1 MAPVKFGSEAS
12 ANRHATTR
20 PTRTCTR
27 AQKIVT
33 EFLNQNLI
41 LFHIDAMSELFD
53 QIYLRAMTPRLAA
66 SAAISKAFDFTSATR
81 LQPRP
86 NTGQVFSD
94 WRKCSRSSQIAV
106 TKALGSIA
114 DAAATTS
121 SVTTLVLPGS
131 LRIRLSTL
139 PLRPMPEFTP
149 YWVISAT
156 CDCVSMCVRAPAI
169 NALMT

>member
-1 MAPVKFGSEAS
+1 MAPVTFGSEAS
-12 ANRHATTR
+12 ANGHATTR
-20 PTRTCTR
+20 PMRTCTR

-81 LQPRP
+81 RLQPRP

-121 SVTTLVLPGS
+121 SVTTLVLSGS
-131 LRIRLSTL
+131 LRIRRSTL

-156 CDCVSMCVRAPAI
+156 CEDRKSVV
-169 NALMT
+169 

>member
-1 MAPVKFGSEAS
+1 
-12 ANRHATTR
+12 
-20 PTRTCTR
+20 
-27 AQKIVT
+27 
-33 EFLNQNLI
+33 
-41 LFHIDAMSELFD
+41 MSELFD

-66 SAAISKAFDFTSATR
+66 SAAISKALDFTSATRR

-121 SVTTLVLPGS
+121 SVTTLVLSGS
-131 LRIRLSTL
+131 LRIRRSTL

-149 YWVISAT
+149 YLRVDRMGIAVQIIKARGVERFEWPWPHDNAT
-156 CDCVSMCVRAPAI
+156 TLRPAI
-169 NALMT
+169 EHNAPSLGYQRDL